1 MSQTIQPRLT
11 RRSFLSSVAAIAV
24 TTSASGAAAR
34 TISGALPWSAY
45 SSAPPTAGSL
55 SGWFFFTPD
64 EARLM
69 ETIVD
74 RLIPADDLSVGGREA
89 GCAIYIDRQLAG
101 SYGSS
106 NRLYT
111 QGPFLKGLP
120 TQGYQGESTPN
131 ALYRNGLAAVDDYVR
146 KTNQGRGLHELAP
159 EQQDRLL
166 KSLEAGEAD
175 LSHGV
180 VAKDF
185 FGLML
190 NGAMEGFFADPA
202 YGGNRDMASW
212 RMIGFPGARYDY
224 RDFVSRH
231 NETYPLP
238 PVSILGAADW
248 ASK

>member
-1 MSQTIQPRLT
+1 MSQTPQPRIS

-24 TTSASGAAAR
+24 TTGASGAAAR

-45 SSAPPTAGSL
+45 SSAPPSTASL

-74 RLIPADDLSVGGREA
+74 RLIPADDLSIGGREA
-89 GCAIYIDRQLAG
+89 GCATYIDRQLAG

-106 NRLYT
+106 SRLYT

-131 ALYRNGLAAVDDYVR
+131 TLYRNGLAAIDDYVR
-146 KTNQGRGLHELAP
+146 TANQGRGLHELAP
-159 EQQDRLL
+159 EQQDALL
-166 KSLEAGEAD
+166 KSLEAGE
-175 LSHGV
+175 LQLPNGV

-185 FGLML
+185 FALML
-190 NGAMEGFFADPA
+190 NSTMEGFFADPV
-202 YGGNRDMASW
+202 YGGNRDMVSW